1 MDNKKFAVVHFPCD
15 NSVEVVPRQW
25 MLEGEKSSK
34 YPPERFRGSIK
45 NAVKNVVEPQDDW
58 LIYEIEIYKWFGKK
72 K

>member
-1 MDNKKFAVVHFPCD
+1 
-15 NSVEVVPRQW
+15 

-34 YPPERFRGSIK
+34 YPPEGFRGSIK